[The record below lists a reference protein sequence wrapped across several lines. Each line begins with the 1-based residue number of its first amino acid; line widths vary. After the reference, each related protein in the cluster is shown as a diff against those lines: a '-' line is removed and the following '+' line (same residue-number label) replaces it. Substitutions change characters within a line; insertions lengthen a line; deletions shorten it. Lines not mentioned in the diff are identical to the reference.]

1 MSSIKFLNGTQL
13 ETKLINKINIFSK
26 GESRE
31 ALEIHFDSTTNTF
44 DDLYSLASNKSNLG
58 DLIVIDNDNEYVY
71 PNFEIFH
78 SLKFENDEFVL
89 TIAQLTENEIKY
101 NELLKRIEALEA

>member
-1 MSSIKFLNGTQL
+1 MSSIKFSNGTQL

-31 ALEIHFDSTTNTF
+31 ALELHFDIATNTF
-44 DDLYSLASNKSNLG
+44 DNLYSIASNKSNLG
-58 DLIVIDNDNEYVY
+58 DLIVIDNDCEYVY

-78 SLKFENDEFVL
+78 SLKFENDKFIL
-89 TIAQLTENEIKY
+89 TIAQLTEHEIKY

>member
-1 MSSIKFLNGTQL
+1 MSSIKFSNGTQL

-31 ALEIHFDSTTNTF
+31 ALELHFDIATNTF
-44 DDLYSLASNKSNLG
+44 DNLYSIASNKSNLG

-78 SLKFENDEFVL
+78 SLKFENDEFIL
-89 TIAQLTENEIKY
+89 TIAQLTEYEIKY